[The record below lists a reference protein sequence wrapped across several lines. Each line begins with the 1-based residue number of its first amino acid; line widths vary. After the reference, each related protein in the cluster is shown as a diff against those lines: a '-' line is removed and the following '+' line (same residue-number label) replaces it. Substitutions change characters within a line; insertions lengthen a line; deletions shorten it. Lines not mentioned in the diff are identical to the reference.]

1 MFTQFA
7 EFVWLQAF
15 HVVLCDGP
23 PKYPAKTICK
33 RTWGWKRGKL
43 LFWWRESFCGGLV
56 SSYGNECNGSF
67 AMPTTSPKNS
77 PRHIHFVQALKMAL
91 HLQESSPGLL
101 QVWYSRK
108 IGQLPKAFM
117 NCKQRKITDD
127 TSNQFKQVIDESW
140 WKDSYHKTI

>member
-1 MFTQFA
+1 MPEVFTQFA

-15 HVVLCDGP
+15 HVILCDGP

-77 PRHIHFVQALKMAL
+77 ASYPLC
-91 HLQESSPGLL
+91 PGLENGPASPRKFARSSSGVVFSQDWSAPQGFHEL
-101 QVWYSRK
+101 QTKKNHRWHEQS
-108 IGQLPKAFM
+108 IQ
-117 NCKQRKITDD
+117 
-127 TSNQFKQVIDESW
+127 TSDRWIMMKG
-140 WKDSYHKTI
+140 